1 MTTADDTIIDFV
13 TGRPKANA
21 GAEANRQ
28 AVERLLVES
37 KGYDRQEIEV
47 DAPITLEMAEGSY
60 RSTVDLVVRIHGL
73 RYMVIRCAPGALVSR
88 EREVTAAARLLEP
101 YQIPLAVAS
110 DGADAIVW
118 DVVTGKIIG
127 EGIAAIPTK
136 AHAMATFDT
145 TALVPMDQRRLGR
158 QQLIF
163 KSYDS
168 MNVHKAR
175 PA

>member
-13 TGRPKANA
+13 TGQPKDNA

-28 AVERLLVES
+28 AVERLLVEE

-47 DAPITLEMAEGSY
+47 DAPITLEMADGRY
-60 RSTVDLVVRIHGL
+60 RSTVDLIVRVHGF
-73 RYMVIRCAPGALVSR
+73 RYMAIKCAPGALASR
-88 EREVTAAARLLEP
+88 EREILAAARLLER

-110 DGADAIVW
+110 DGRDAIVW
-118 DVVTGKIIG
+118 DVVSGKILG
-127 EGIAAIPTK
+127 EGLAAIPAK
-136 AHAMATFDT
+136 AQALAAFDVS
-145 TALVPMDQRRLGR
+145 AVAPLDHRRLGR

-168 MNVHKAR
+168 MNVHKTR

>member
-1 MTTADDTIIDFV
+1 MTTADDTVVDFV

-28 AVERLLVES
+28 AVERLLIDG
-37 KGYDRQEIEV
+37 KGYGRQEIEV
-47 DAPITLEMAEGSY
+47 DAPITLEMADGCY
-60 RSTVDLVVRIHGL
+60 RSTVDLIVRVHGL
-73 RYMVIRCAPGALVSR
+73 RYMVIKCAPGALASR

-110 DGADAIVW
+110 DGSDAIVW

-127 EGIAAIPTK
+127 EGIAAIPAK
-136 AHAMATFDT
+136 AQALATFDVST
-145 TALVPMDQRRLGR
+145 VVPLDQRRLGR

-168 MNVHKAR
+168 MNIHKAR

>member
-37 KGYDRQEIEV
+37 KGYDPREIEV
-47 DAPITLEMAEGSY
+47 DAPITLEMAEGCY
-60 RSTVDLVVRIHGL
+60 RSTVDLVVRVHGL
-73 RYMVIRCAPGALVSR
+73 RYMVVKCAPGALVSR
-88 EREVTAAARLLEP
+88 EREVTAAARLLER

-136 AHAMATFDT
+136 AQAMATFDT
-145 TALVPMDQRRLGR
+145 SVVVPLDQRRLGR

-168 MNVHKAR
+168 MNVHKTR